1 MNKSNLSKGGLNDHV
16 VAEVDL
22 NPRSFDYEPNEIPL
36 LHSARYLIKLWW
48 TLLVSNQGPVGYE
61 PTALPL
67 S

>member
-1 MNKSNLSKGGLNDHV
+1 MTMWLRRW
-16 VAEVDL
+16 DL
-22 NPRSFDYEPNEIPL
+22 NPRSFGYEPNEIPL

-48 TLLVSNQGPVGYE
+48 TLLVSNQGPIGYE